1 MDANKRSTG
10 VVNVKVKCM
19 SEEITWLEKIL
30 AYVLLPATFWGAA
43 GALTRSIKLRKS
55 WKLWVFEMLGG
66 VLTAN
71 MVCPL
76 IAEYV
81 DDKWHYT
88 LFFLVGWGGLELI
101 GRLYEASASALERR
115 IQKKINPE
123 GGE

>member
-10 VVNVKVKCM
+10 VANVKGKCM

-30 AYVLLPATFWGAA
+30 VYVLLPATFWGAA

-55 WKLWVFEMLGG
+55 WKLWVTEMLGG
-66 VLTAN
+66 MLTAN
-71 MVCPL
+71 MVYPL
-76 IAEYV
+76 IAEHV
-81 DDKWHYT
+81 DVKWHYT

-101 GRLYEASASALERR
+101 GRLYEVSASALERR

>member
-1 MDANKRSTG
+1 MA
-10 VVNVKVKCM
+10 NVKGKCM

-71 MVCPL
+71 MVYPL
-76 IAEYV
+76 IAEHV
-81 DDKWHYT
+81 DDEWHYT

-123 GGE
+123 GGDS

>member
-1 MDANKRSTG
+1 MA
-10 VVNVKVKCM
+10 NVKGKCM

-30 AYVLLPATFWGAA
+30 AYVLFPATFWGAA
-43 GALTRSIKLRKS
+43 GALTRSIRTRKN
-55 WKLWVFEMLGG
+55 WKLWVTEMLGG

-76 IAEYV
+76 IVEHV
-81 DDKWHYT
+81 DDKWHHT

>member
-10 VVNVKVKCM
+10 VANVKVKCM

-55 WKLWVFEMLGG
+55 WKLWFFEMLGG

-71 MVCPL
+71 MVYPL
-76 IAEYV
+76 IAERV

-101 GRLYEASASALERR
+101 GRLYEVSASALERR

>member
-1 MDANKRSTG
+1 MANIKGKR
-10 VVNVKVKCM
+10 M

-43 GALTRSIKLRKS
+43 GALTRSIRLRKS
-55 WKLWVFEMLGG
+55 WKLWFFEMLGG
-66 VLTAN
+66 VVTAN

-76 IAEYV
+76 IQSETPE
-81 DDKWHYT
+81 KWHYT

-101 GRLYEASASALERR
+101 GRLYEVSASALERR

-123 GGE
+123 GGDS